1 MGSAKMGEGRYW
13 LMKTGS
19 SPDAGI
25 DGAILRNKDSQPRT
39 LKDQLFLIC
48 HPERSDRRER
58 SRRTPISR
66 QSLLSLIIP
75 VRRRSRTTCFH

>member
-39 LKDQLFLIC
+39 LKDRLFLIC

-58 SRRTPISR
+58 SRRTPIPTP
-66 QSLLSLIIP
+66 LSFVI
-75 VRRRSRTTCFH
+75 TTWRAICFP